1 MKGSIFNHQS
11 SIPKGRRTMAKMV
24 RGAKRYLLL
33 RGRDENGDDI
43 VIDIFNKKELSVA
56 LKEGR
61 VVEQD
66 HVVKIELMGKV
77 DLKKPKKSKKR

>member
-1 MKGSIFNHQS
+1 
-11 SIPKGRRTMAKMV
+11 MAKMI

>member
-1 MKGSIFNHQS
+1 
-11 SIPKGRRTMAKMV
+11 MAKMV

-66 HVVKIELMGKV
+66 HVVKIELMGKL

>member
-1 MKGSIFNHQS
+1 
-11 SIPKGRRTMAKMV
+11 MAKMV

-77 DLKKPKKSKKR
+77 DFKKPKKSKKR

>member
-1 MKGSIFNHQS
+1 
-11 SIPKGRRTMAKMV
+11 MAKMV

>member
-1 MKGSIFNHQS
+1 
-11 SIPKGRRTMAKMV
+11 MAKMV
-24 RGAKRYLLL
+24 KGAKRYLLF
-33 RGRDENGDDI
+33 RGRDEYRDDI

>member
-1 MKGSIFNHQS
+1 
-11 SIPKGRRTMAKMV
+11 MAKMI

-77 DLKKPKKSKKR
+77 DLKKPRKSKKR